1 MISTKELDATKRMI
15 AKCIEASKDI
25 EFDTPDGRA
34 VYSNLLVEFGIMSKI
49 LESVKMYAENGFL
62 KIEVF
67 NEISEEFVK
76 LGALIHAKVTLFIV
90 GVKA

>member
-1 MISTKELDATKRMI
+1 MISTTELDATKSMI
-15 AKCIEASKDI
+15 ATCIEASKNI

-34 VYSNLLVEFGIMSKI
+34 VYTNLLVEFGIMSKI
-49 LESVKMYAENGFL
+49 LDNVKMYAEKGFL

-67 NEISEEFVK
+67 NEILEEFVK
-76 LGALIHAKVTLFIV
+76 LGALIQEKVTLFID